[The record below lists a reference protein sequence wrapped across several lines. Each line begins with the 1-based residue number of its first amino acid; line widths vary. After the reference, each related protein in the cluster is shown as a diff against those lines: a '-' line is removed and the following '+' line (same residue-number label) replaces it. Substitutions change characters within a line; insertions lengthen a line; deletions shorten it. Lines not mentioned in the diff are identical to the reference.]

1 MPPAIASADGH
12 AHRASVHPKE
22 RIEMT
27 RSSTTSRTFLTA
39 LAVAGILAGE
49 AGPVIAGNAPPP
61 GAAGA
66 VAGAPTDPIVRTPS
80 AFGVSLPVAELPT
93 VPSGIPMEAEIG
105 EEGGSLIHPA
115 GDGTF
120 LSDPTVQIG
129 NAGSG
134 IPPTSQN
141 FEGNDIGESSSDGV
155 FIGAPPDTNGDV
167 GPNHYVQTVNTVFSV
182 YSKSGSRL
190 TGPTPLN
197 ELWKSSPGTQSNC
210 TTQSRGDPIV
220 QYDPLANRWLISQFN
235 FPGAAV
241 IAPPFD
247 QCIAISQTPDPTGAY
262 FLYDFTY
269 SNTIFNDY
277 PHFGVWPDAYYMSV
291 NQFDGIDPDH
301 PFLGAGA
308 CAFERTKMVIGNA
321 NARMVCFDESTFDP
335 KDANGNYVYGGQ
347 LPADLDGTGVG
358 NKFSAEPAAG
368 EPDFFMQF
376 LDSTTQGADK
386 LLEFKFHVDWS
397 TPANSTFG
405 NGSPGGHGHP
415 ISIPV
420 ADFDALLCNGDATVE
435 DRNCLPQKDSPDGLD
450 SIPDRLMYR
459 LAYRR
464 FADHESIVASHT
476 VNAGAPGA
484 NHAGIRWYEL
494 RDPNGTPTVFQQS
507 TYAPDAE
514 HRWMGSIAMDGAG
527 NIALGYSLTSSS
539 RNPAIGYTARQAG
552 DPLGLMTLGEAIL
565 YQGLGAQ
572 TDTESRWGDYSSM
585 SVDPNGC
592 TFWYTQEHQLGT
604 GSFNWGTRI
613 GAFTLPRCGDP
624 QIGLS
629 QSASQV
635 QVRGDYSYTIAVTS
649 GQSAA
654 LGASVSDVLPS
665 GVSLLSVSSSR
676 GSCSGTAAVI
686 CNLGD
691 LPAGSL
697 ETIVLTVHAR
707 TTGIMTNSATLS
719 TSSPDTNPANN
730 QASIATSVYDP
741 CTAPGA
747 VVATDPS
754 GDQTGASQSDITS
767 VGVAEPFLGAGVN
780 RLVFTLKV
788 QTLSPAPPPNAYWYV
803 HFSYGGV
810 SYFVDMETSTNPAVP
825 TFNWGR
831 YDVDETTGFNT
842 ENPLGTP
849 ESGTFS
855 PDGTITIGLNTS
867 HLTQNPDPTQP
878 PNGTAPSAG
887 SLISGVHG
895 ETRTLVGVLL
905 ALNDT
910 TAGSGYVLAGNASCA
925 PNTAPTA
932 ALTATPS
939 SGSAPLTVVLDGS
952 GSSDPDA
959 GDHVASYTFYFGDGS
974 PPVTQSSATISHP
987 YANPGTYRASL
998 TVTDTRGQES
1008 GDVGSATVTVT
1019 SAPSADLGVTKTG
1032 PATGHVGQALT
1043 YTIIVRNLGPS
1054 TATGVTLTDTMP
1066 KNAGFGS
1073 VSSSQGTCAPK
1084 PHTQTVVCS
1093 IGTLASGASVTITIT
1108 LKPTRKGP
1116 FTNVATVTLTS
1127 PNDPVSGNNTASVT
1141 TQVSP

>member
-1 MPPAIASADGH
+1 
-12 AHRASVHPKE
+12 
-22 RIEMT
+22 MT
-27 RSSTTSRTFLTA
+27 RSSTARRTVLTA
-39 LAVAGILAGE
+39 LAITGILAGA
-49 AGPVIAGNAPPP
+49 AGPVSAISARVP
-61 GAAGA
+61 GASEPL
-66 VAGAPTDPIVRTPS
+66 AGAPTGAIVKTAS
-80 AFGVSLPVAELPT
+80 AFGVSLPVAQLPT

-115 GDGTF
+115 GDGSF
-120 LSDPTVQIG
+120 LSDPAVQVG
-129 NAGSG
+129 NTGSG

-155 FIGAPPDTNGDV
+155 FVGAPPDTNGDV

-182 YSKSGSRL
+182 YSKSGTRL

-197 ELWKSSPGTQSNC
+197 ELWKSSPSTQSNC

-269 SNTIFNDY
+269 SATIFNDY

-291 NQFDGIDPDH
+291 NQFDTTTTNTDFH
-301 PFLGAGA
+301 SAGA
-308 CAFERTKMVIGNA
+308 CAFERMKMVAGDA
-321 NARMVCFDESTFDP
+321 SAKMVCFDESTFDP
-335 KDANGNYVYGGQ
+335 TDANGNYVYGGQ

-358 NKFSAEPAAG
+358 ANFSGAPAAG
-368 EPDFFMQF
+368 EPGFFMQF

-386 LLEFKFHVDWS
+386 LLEFKFHVDWAN
-397 TPANSTFG
+397 PASSTFG
-405 NGSPGGHGHP
+405 NGKSNGQGKP

-420 ADFDALLCNGDATVE
+420 ADFDSLLCNGDATVE
-435 DRNCLPQKDSPDGLD
+435 DRNCLPQKDSADGLD

-464 FADHESIVASHT
+464 FADHESIVANHT
-476 VNAGAPGA
+476 VNAAAAPGK
-484 NHAGIRWYEL
+484 HAGIRWYEL
-494 RDPNGTPTVFQQS
+494 RDPNGTPTVYQQS

-527 NIALGYSLTSSS
+527 NIALGYSLTSST
-539 RNPAIGYTARQAG
+539 RNPAIAYTARQAG
-552 DPLGLMTLGEAIL
+552 DPLGQMTLGEATL
-565 YQGLGAQ
+565 FQGLGAQ
-572 TDTESRWGDYSSM
+572 TATDSRWGDYSSM
-585 SVDPNGC
+585 SVDPIGC

-604 GSFNWGTRI
+604 GEFNWGTRI

-635 QVRGDYSYTIAVTS
+635 QVRSDFSYTIAVTS
-649 GQSAA
+649 GQSPA

-665 GVSLLSVSSSR
+665 GVSLLSVTSSR
-676 GSCSGTAAVI
+676 GSCSGTATVI

-707 TTGIMTNSATLS
+707 TTGVLTNSATLS
-719 TSSPDTNPANN
+719 TSSPDANPANN
-730 QASIATSVYDP
+730 VASIATSVYDP

-747 VVATDPS
+747 VMATDPT
-754 GDQTGASQSDITS
+754 GDQTGATQSDITS
-767 VGVAEPFLGAGVN
+767 VAVGEPFLGAGVN

-788 QTLSPAPPPNAYWYV
+788 QNLSPAPPPNAYWYI

-810 SYFVDMETSTNPAVP
+810 SYFVDMETSTDPTTP

-842 ENPLGTP
+842 ENVLGTP
-849 ESGTFS
+849 ETGTFS

-887 SLISGVHG
+887 SLLSAVHG

-910 TAGSGYVLAGNASCA
+910 TAGSSYVLAGNDACA
-925 PNTAPTA
+925 PNTAPHA
-932 ALTATPS
+932 ALTANPT
-939 SGSAPLTVVLDGS
+939 SGTAPLSVTLDGS
-952 GSSDPDA
+952 GSSDPDT
-959 GDHVASYTFYFGDGS
+959 GDHVAMYTFYFGDGS
-974 PPVTQSSATISHP
+974 SPVTQSDATISHT
-987 YANPGTYRASL
+987 YANPGSYRATL
-998 TVTDTRGQES
+998 TVTDSRGQES
-1008 GDVGSATVTVT
+1008 SDVGTATITVT
-1019 SAPSADLGVTKTG
+1019 SSPSADLRVTKSG

-1043 YTIIVRNLGPS
+1043 YTIIVSNLGPS

-1073 VSSSQGTCAPK
+1073 ASSSQGTCAPK

-1093 IGTLASGASVTITIT
+1093 VGTLASGASVTITIT
-1108 LKPTRKGP
+1108 LKPTKKGA
-1116 FTNVATVTLTS
+1116 FTNTATVTLTS